1 MSNPYDSGKGDPSG
15 LFDAV
20 LGKSAYNYF
29 NKIKAPAQMGMSTDG
44 SIGALTDDVA
54 GLIAYVE
61 LLAFGGGEASVPGG
75 PLGNKYFMQTASK
88 CVDAQGKE
96 QARYV
101 YINNIPDGKFQL
113 LPSDTG
119 MTLSMSAFEGL
130 IPGVVEDILKLNPM
144 YLFQAFTEGAK
155 PKCTE
160 VTLPVGSAGE
170 PGVNPPDCSA
180 PGSCESHYVLDVD
193 IESMDSSWFPPSAPK
208 PALSEGFS
216 TLAEA
221 SRRARSGS
229 GSDTADAVVTAWH
242 AALGALGVFLL
253 FKVLTRRRDAL
264 P

>member
-15 LFDAV
+15 LFDAI

-29 NKIKAPAQMGMSTDG
+29 DKIKAPAHMGMSTDG

-54 GLIAYVE
+54 GLVAYVE

-75 PLGNKYFMQTASK
+75 PLGNKYFMRTAAT
-88 CVDAQGKE
+88 CVDPSG
-96 QARYV
+96 ARQPRSIYV
-101 YINNIPDGKFQL
+101 NNIPDGKFQL
-113 LPSDTG
+113 LPGDTG
-119 MTLSMSAFEGL
+119 MTLSMGAFEGL

-144 YLFQAFTEGAK
+144 YLFQAFTEGAN

-170 PGVNPPDCSA
+170 PGVNPPDCTV
-180 PGSCESHYVLDVD
+180 PGACESHYVLNAD
-193 IESMDSSWFPPSAPK
+193 IESMDSSWFSSSSPK
-208 PALSEGFS
+208 PALTEGFE

-221 SRRARSGS
+221 SQMARRGPGS
-229 GSDTADAVVTAWH
+229 HPADPVITAWH
-242 AALGALGVFLL
+242 AALGALGVFIL
-253 FKVLTRRRDAL
+253 FKILTGRGAR